1 MFKVED
7 GVIYLTRGDY
17 AELEIAITDSGGN
30 AYEMAEG
37 DTLTFSVREMPSDDS
52 ALQFSVTSPTNRII
66 INNADTAGME
76 PGNYSA
82 DVQLTDAAGRRRT
95 VWGYMP
101 EQVNRRSRTTN
112 WKNFVLMPEV
122 TTD

>member
-1 MFKVED
+1 MFMIEE

-17 AELEIAITDSGGN
+17 AELEIAITDGDGN
-30 AYEMAEG
+30 AYEMADG
-37 DTLTFSVREMPSDDS
+37 DVLTFSVRETPSNDS

-66 INNADTAGME
+66 INNIDTADME

-95 VWGYMP
+95 VWGHVD
-101 EQVNRRSRTTN
+101 ERAGRRGRTGN

-122 TTD
+122 TMT

>member
-1 MFKVED
+1 MFMIEE

-17 AELEIAITDSGGN
+17 AEIEIAITDSGG
-30 AYEMAEG
+30 APYTMAEG
-37 DTLTFSVREMPSDDS
+37 DVLTFSVRETPSDES
-52 ALQFSVTSPTNRII
+52 TLQFSLQSLTNRLI
-66 INNADTAGME
+66 INHADTADME

-95 VWGYMP
+95 VWGHVV
-101 EQVNRRSRTTN
+101 ERAGRRGRTGN

-122 TTD
+122 TMT